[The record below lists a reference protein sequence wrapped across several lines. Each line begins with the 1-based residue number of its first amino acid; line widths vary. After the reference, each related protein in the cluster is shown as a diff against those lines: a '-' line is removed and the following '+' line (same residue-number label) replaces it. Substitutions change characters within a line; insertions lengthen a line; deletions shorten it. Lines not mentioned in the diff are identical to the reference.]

1 MAVLKETSKIPGGF
15 DFTILNHYFLIY
27 IIDTSIKAQKTCIKT
42 CIASINISLESHI
55 RVNETLLLAKKIT
68 YLSFHG
74 ATGHCFIKIPSSLNI
89 MTISLSLSRTG
100 I

>member
-1 MAVLKETSKIPGGF
+1 MTVLKETSKIPGGF

-55 RVNETLLLAKKIT
+55 RVNETVTGKENHSFK
-68 YLSFHG
+68 LSWSYRSLFH
-74 ATGHCFIKIPSSLNI
+74 
-89 MTISLSLSRTG
+89 
-100 I
+100 